1 METVRSEKKYLI
13 VLVLIVAV
21 VGCAYLLWDR
31 FSETGKTRRWAREAA
46 EAVEKGEKA
55 YVDAMTADTYGGKT
69 PQETLDLFVAALR
82 AGDVD
87 LASKYFLLDEGLSQK
102 SHLELLKEIEN
113 DGLLSA
119 MIKDIEL
126 RAKPDTINIINDNDF
141 KFVLYDDFGKVGAR
155 INMQFNRYSK
165 IWKIESL

>member
-1 METVRSEKKYLI
+1 MEIVRGGRKYLI

-21 VGCAYLLWDR
+21 VGGAYLLWDR
-31 FSETGKTRRWAREAA
+31 FSETGKTRHWAREAA

-55 YVDAMTADTYGGKT
+55 YIDAMTADTYGGKT

-87 LASKYFLLDEGLSQK
+87 LASKYFLLDDGLKREKWVAMLADIKQRGF
-102 SHLELLKEIEN
+102 LMQMANDIEN
-113 DGLLSA
+113 KAILGDISNDDESGYLLYNGDGTVGVQ
-119 MIKDIEL
+119 IDL
-126 RAKPDTINIINDNDF
+126 RLNK
-141 KFVLYDDFGKVGAR
+141 
-155 INMQFNRYSK
+155 YSQ

>member
-21 VGCAYLLWDR
+21 VGGGYVLWDR
-31 FSETGKTRRWAREAA
+31 FSETGKARHWAREAA

-55 YVDAMTADTYGGKT
+55 YIDAMTADTYGGKT

-87 LASKYFLLDEGLSQK
+87 LASKYFLLD
-102 SHLELLKEIEN
+102 
-113 DGLLSA
+113 DGLKREKWEEYLENLNNQA
-119 MIKDIEL
+119 
-126 RAKPDTINIINDNDF
+126 
-141 KFVLYDDFGKVGAR
+141 
-155 INMQFNRYSK
+155 
-165 IWKIESL
+165 